1 MDEFFQFFQ
10 SFTFVSIF
18 FSQVTFLSLFG
29 QFMEYLALKV
39 LDGDYHIYELFLLV
53 TMPLGVL
60 LLGATVVGA
69 PLYIMW
75 LLYSLPHII
84 YCFGRVVNPDY
95 PECSGRSRLP
105 ELNRGHAGNDIVAV
119 GEGEQGS
126 DGSSQV
132 NFDDGI

>member
-1 MDEFFQFFQ
+1 
-10 SFTFVSIF
+10 
-18 FSQVTFLSLFG
+18 
-29 QFMEYLALKV
+29 MEHLALKV

-105 ELNRGHAGNDIVAV
+105 NQNQGHRDFEISEVV
-119 GEGEQGS
+119 KDEQDS
-126 DGSSQV
+126 EE
-132 NFDDGI
+132 NFDEGI